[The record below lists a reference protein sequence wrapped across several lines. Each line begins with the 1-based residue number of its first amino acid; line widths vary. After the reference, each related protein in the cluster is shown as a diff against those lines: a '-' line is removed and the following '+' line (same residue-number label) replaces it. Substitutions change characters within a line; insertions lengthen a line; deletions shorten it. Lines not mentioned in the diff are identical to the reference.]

1 MKKLFLL
8 FVLTFTNIFSQTN
21 FKVEFDYSRF
31 NYDKAS
37 SYLEIYYSF
46 FQPDLKQIKSD
57 STAFIRGM
65 LHILISDISEKKV
78 FVDQLYKFE
87 NVLDD
92 TLVDQSNK
100 KLTGSL
106 GYVLPTGKY
115 LCKLSAKDGNDTTR
129 IDTLS
134 FEISLQELPTEF
146 FSISDVQLASSI
158 KESDNKNS
166 VFYKNTYEVIPN
178 PGGVFGEPLPIIYF
192 YAELYNTNVD
202 VRSQYL
208 LVEHLLLNSTNQL
221 VIKKSKLLPRTTA
234 SIVEVG
240 TMNITK
246 IPTGTYNIIISAR
259 DSLKNVSVYASKKL
273 YIYNP
278 SVIDTTSKV
287 LIDQDATVSEFAQ
300 MSEEELE
307 DVFGYSKYIATD
319 KEIQQ
324 WNTLTQIEGKKTFLF
339 NFWKS
344 RDTDVSTP
352 GNEYKRDYFNR
363 VSTANQ
369 RYSTI
374 QKKGWKTD
382 RGRIFISVG
391 EPSEVE
397 RFPNQT
403 DTRPYELWH
412 YNEIEGGV
420 IFVFADL
427 TGFSDYQLVHSTMRG
442 ELRDDNW
449 MRRIM
454 IQ

>member
-1 MKKLFLL
+1 MKKLILL
-8 FVLTFTNIFSQTN
+8 FVFTSINIFSQAS

-31 NYDKAS
+31 NYDKENS
-37 SYLEIYYSF
+37 FLEIYYSF
-46 FQPDLKQIKSD
+46 FQPELKQVKTD
-57 STAFIRGM
+57 SASLIRGL
-65 LHILISDISEKKV
+65 LHILISDMSGKEI
-78 FVDQLYKFE
+78 FVDQPYSFE
-87 NVLDD
+87 NILDEAS
-92 TLVDQSNK
+92 TNQSNK

-106 GYVLPTGKY
+106 GFVLPNGNY

-134 FEISLQELPTEF
+134 FEINLQKLPSEF
-146 FSISDVQLASSI
+146 FSMSDVQLASSI

-178 PGGVFGEPLPIIYF
+178 PGGIFGEPLPIIYF
-192 YAELYNTNVD
+192 YSELYNTNVD
-202 VRSQYL
+202 VRSEYL
-208 LVEHLLLNSTNQL
+208 LVEHLLLNSMNQL
-221 VIKKSKLLPRTTA
+221 VLKKSKLLPRNTT

-246 IPTGTYNIIISAR
+246 TPTGTYNLVISVR

-273 YIYNP
+273 FIYNP
-278 SVIDTTSKV
+278 SVVDTSSTI
-287 LIDQDATVSEFAQ
+287 LTEQDAAVSEFAI
-300 MSEEELE
+300 MSDEELE
-307 DVFGYSKYIATD
+307 QVFAYAKYLATD
-319 KEIQQ
+319 KEIAQ
-324 WNTLTQIEGKKTFLF
+324 WKSLTKSEGKKTFLF
-339 NFWKS
+339 NFWKA
-344 RDTDVSTP
+344 RDTDPSTP
-352 GNEYKRDYFNR
+352 ANEFKKEYDRRLN
-363 VSTANQ
+363 TANQ
-369 RYSTI
+369 RFSTI
-374 QKKGWKTD
+374 QKKGWRTD
-382 RGRIFISVG
+382 RGRIYLSVG
-391 EPSEVE
+391 EPSETE

-403 DTRPYELWH
+403 DTRPYEIWH